1 ELRRF
6 LDANAERAHLL
17 GDAREIDLA
26 EGPHFPRLLGLRSAV
41 DAVKAALGLVAA
53 RIVVH
58 HRDGID
64 APARGSLDL
73 GDVVSEPRI
82 AGERDPRALRASA
95 FGAEPRR
102 ERPAEM
108 AGAAHVALPRTGEV
122 EHPTPP
128 HAGMAAVH
136 HYDAR
141 VRH

>member
-1 ELRRF
+1 MHPAAWFAVPYPPSTHRERRERVDVGDHVDDRRAVRLQRLLDRRTELRRF
-6 LDANAERAHLL
+6 LHANAERAHLL

-73 GDVVSEPRI
+73 GDVVPEPRI
-82 AGERDPRALRASA
+82 AGERDYQI
-95 FGAEPRR
+95 G
-102 ERPAEM
+102 
-108 AGAAHVALPRTGEV
+108 
-122 EHPTPP
+122 
-128 HAGMAAVH
+128 
-136 HYDAR
+136 
-141 VRH
+141 